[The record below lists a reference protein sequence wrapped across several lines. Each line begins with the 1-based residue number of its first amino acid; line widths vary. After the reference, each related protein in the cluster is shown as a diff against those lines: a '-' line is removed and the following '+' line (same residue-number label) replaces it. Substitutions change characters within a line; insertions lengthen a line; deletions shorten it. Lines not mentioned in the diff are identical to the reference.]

1 MRPGGPNKVG
11 NDLMVENKE
20 LHNKLAMREVSHA
33 ESVQQMISAESLFR
47 RHQDHNGTTQVQS

>member
-1 MRPGGPNKVG
+1 MKPRGPNLVG

-47 RHQDHNGTTQVQS
+47 R